1 MDPILITDK
10 AVFVENLLEEMEKHP
25 CCGAVLW
32 FLGIV
37 RGESQ
42 KEGPAR
48 EIRGIF
54 YECYLPMARKE
65 LEKIIGET
73 KEKWPVHQIGVA
85 HRTGVVAV
93 GETSLIVTIFS
104 PHRQEAL
111 SAISFFVDELKKRV
125 PIWKKEIYEETPGR
139 DSGRGI

>member
-1 MDPILITDK
+1 
-10 AVFVENLLEEMEKHP
+10 MEKHP

-42 KEGPAR
+42 KEAP
-48 EIRGIF
+48 EKKVQGIF
-54 YECYLPMARKE
+54 YECYQPMARKE

-73 KEKWPVHQIGVA
+73 KERWPVHQIGVA
-85 HRTGVVAV
+85 HRVGFVAA
-93 GETSLIVTIFS
+93 GETSLIAAIFS

-125 PIWKKEIYEETPGR
+125 PIWKKEIYEESAAPSAPCRNLGGR
-139 DSGRGI
+139 